1 MKRSLGAFAAVL
13 LAFSLVCAATPAR
26 AQGMDYEPIFR
37 SIIPDKD
44 LKKLTIGESTLAT
57 VSDPGPL
64 LRFGA
69 KGVKAGDQVKLTKK
83 PNGKWLIEPA
93 PPKGQPVK
101 KRPK

>member
-13 LAFSLVCAATPAR
+13 LAFSLVCAATPAS
-26 AQGMDYEPIFR
+26 AQGVDFDAILK
-37 SIIPDKD
+37 SVIPDKD
-44 LKKLTIGESTLAT
+44 PAKLQVGESTLAT

-83 PNGKWLIEPA
+83 LDGRWTIEPA